1 MFMRSVNKLLS
12 LCFLFLV
19 LHSAAESEMNDRII
33 TLNNDTIY
41 CYIPNNPKQVFREP
55 RKTVVYGYDY
65 VVAKFAGDSVRF
77 YNPGSIKGYIK
88 KVTIKGHEQTEWY
101 FSDSVEVGYNVWFQ
115 KRHYKR
121 PLFLRRLVNGSPF
134 QLWFFEDYDVPSTN
148 DRIFVLRDLPH
159 KKESY
164 FLRVRQLWSIIGTWS
179 GCNPKDPRYKHWFTG
194 PQYVVMDYN
203 KSHHTAG
210 KP

>member
-1 MFMRSVNKLLS
+1 MRSVNKLLS